1 MDETSPVSR
10 LSPHPPDHA
19 ARAARGRRPR
29 LLPFGACVVTAGLLL
44 GVSACGSPHDVSSSG
59 PAERG
64 VAAASLSHDG
74 IAAASGE
81 SDLAAGV
88 PASAA
93 RPQAGG
99 RSAENVVLTGLGR
112 SQIKSAEIGLHSSRV
127 ATVVAGVEGV
137 ASSQGGFVANENTV
151 TNIHGVAT
159 SSSITIRVP
168 VDTFETAVAA
178 VSKLGQLADRRVST
192 QDVTGRVADVDSRV
206 ASAKDAITQLRL
218 LFSHATKLSDIIT
231 LESELQAR
239 QTELEALLA
248 QQRALTNETTLST
261 ISVQVSR
268 PPTATTLTH
277 HEDQSTGFIGGLK
290 QGWDALATT
299 FVTVSHGLGAALPLG
314 LTLLAIAA
322 LLWAAVRRIPRR
334 RVGTSE

>member
-1 MDETSPVSR
+1 MDDTLPVSR
-10 LSPHPPDHA
+10 ISLHLPDHA
-19 ARAARGRRPR
+19 ARPPRARRPR
-29 LLPFGACVVTAGLLL
+29 PLPFGACVVTASLLL
-44 GVSACGSPHDVSSSG
+44 GVSACGGPHDVSSSR

-64 VAAASLSHDG
+64 VAAAGLSQEGLVAD
-74 IAAASGE
+74 SVK
-81 SDLAAGV
+81 SNLAAGV
-88 PASAA
+88 PRPAA
-93 RPQAGG
+93 PQSGG
-99 RSAENVVLTGLGR
+99 GSAENVVLTDLGR
-112 SQIKSAEIGLHSSRV
+112 SQIKTAEIGLHSSQV

-137 ASSQGGFVANENTV
+137 AGSQGGFVASENTV

-159 SSSITIRVP
+159 SSSISIRVP

-206 ASAKDAITQLRL
+206 ASAKGAITQLRL

-231 LESELQAR
+231 LESELQDR

-268 PPTATTLTH
+268 PPTPTAVTH

-322 LLWAAVRRIPRR
+322 LLWGAVRRIPRR